1 MSRKSCSKA
10 FSSEVDT
17 GSRQENASNQ
27 ESGAP
32 FRFNRN
38 GNGSRGNAGF
48 TLIEALVALA
58 IIAAVLSSIGA
69 VIAATV
75 KGTRSIDQ
83 RLALT
88 GAAETL
94 LAAMPP
100 RNLLK
105 PGRQSGE
112 LAGHRWRI
120 DVAPLNLAAQDVPQ
134 TSPFVPLAVNMRLQA
149 PGGPAIQLTTVRLVP
164 KVAE

>member
-1 MSRKSCSKA
+1 MRS
-10 FSSEVDT
+10 DGT
-17 GSRQENASNQ
+17 
-27 ESGAP
+27 
-32 FRFNRN
+32 
-38 GNGSRGNAGF
+38 RGL
-48 TLIEALVALA
+48 TLIEAEGAPA

-69 VIAATV
+69 VIGTTV

-94 LAAMPP
+94 LAALPA

-120 DVAPLNLAAQDVPQ
+120 DVAPLNMAAPDVAQ
-134 TSPFVPLAVNMRLQA
+134 TRPFVPLAVSMRMQA
-149 PGGPAIQLTTVRLVP
+149 PGGPAIRVVTVRIVP
-164 KVAE
+164 KFAE

>member
-1 MSRKSCSKA
+1 MSRRSCSD
-10 FSSEVDT
+10 V
-17 GSRQENASNQ
+17 
-27 ESGAP
+27 
-32 FRFNRN
+32 
-38 GNGSRGNAGF
+38 AGF
-48 TLIEALVALA
+48 TLIEVLVALA
-58 IIAAVLSSIGA
+58 IVAAVLSSIGA
-69 VIAATV
+69 VIATTV

-94 LAAMPP
+94 LAELPA

-120 DVAPLNLAAQDVPQ
+120 DVSPMNTSVADDAPQNPR
-134 TSPFVPLAVNMRLQA
+134 FVPLAVTLRLQA
-149 PGGPAIQLTTVRLVP
+149 PDGPAIQLTTVRLVP
-164 KVAE
+164 KAAE

>member
-1 MSRKSCSKA
+1 LSRRNCS
-10 FSSEVDT
+10 DGT
-17 GSRQENASNQ
+17 R
-27 ESGAP
+27 
-32 FRFNRN
+32 
-38 GNGSRGNAGF
+38 GF

-69 VIAATV
+69 VIATTV

-94 LAAMPP
+94 LAALPT

-120 DVAPLNLAAQDVPQ
+120 DIAPLNVAVQEVPQ
-134 TSPFVPLAVNMRLQA
+134 TSPFVPLAVNMWMQA
-149 PGGPAIQLTTVRLVP
+149 PGGPTMQITTVRLVP

>member
-1 MSRKSCSKA
+1 LFRKSC
-10 FSSEVDT
+10 FDGV
-17 GSRQENASNQ
+17 
-27 ESGAP
+27 
-32 FRFNRN
+32 
-38 GNGSRGNAGF
+38 AGF

-69 VIAATV
+69 VIGTTV

-83 RLALT
+83 RLGMT

-94 LAAMPP
+94 LAALPA
-100 RNLLK
+100 RNLMK

-120 DVAPLNLAAQDVPQ
+120 DVASMNIQATPQ
-134 TSPFVPLAVNMRLQA
+134 NSRFVPMSVNMRMQA
-149 PGGPAIQLTTVRLVP
+149 AGGAAIQVTTVRIVP
-164 KVAE
+164 RSAE

>member
-1 MSRKSCSKA
+1 MSRKSCS
-10 FSSEVDT
+10 DGT
-17 GSRQENASNQ
+17 
-27 ESGAP
+27 
-32 FRFNRN
+32 
-38 GNGSRGNAGF
+38 AGF

-58 IIAAVLSSIGA
+58 IVAAVLSSIGA
-69 VIAATV
+69 VIATTV

-94 LAAMPP
+94 LAALPT

-120 DVAPLNLAAQDVPQ
+120 DVSPLSAAVTGEAPQ
-134 TSPFVPLAVNMRLQA
+134 TQRFVPLAVNMRLQS
-149 PGGPAIQLTTVRLVP
+149 PGGPAIQMTTVRLVP
-164 KVAE
+164 KAAE

>member
-1 MSRKSCSKA
+1 MSRKSCSDG
-10 FSSEVDT
+10 V
-17 GSRQENASNQ
+17 
-27 ESGAP
+27 
-32 FRFNRN
+32 
-38 GNGSRGNAGF
+38 AGF

-58 IIAAVLSSIGA
+58 IVAAVLSSIGS
-69 VIAATV
+69 VIAVTV

-94 LAAMPP
+94 LAELPA
-100 RNLLK
+100 RDLLK

-120 DVAPLNLAAQDVPQ
+120 DVAPMDVADADAAPQ
-134 TSPFVPLAVNMRLQA
+134 TRRFVPLAVNMRLQA
-149 PGGPAIQLTTVRLVP
+149 PGGPAMQITTVRLVP
-164 KVAE
+164 KAGE

>member
-1 MSRKSCSKA
+1 MSRRSCSD
-10 FSSEVDT
+10 V
-17 GSRQENASNQ
+17 
-27 ESGAP
+27 
-32 FRFNRN
+32 
-38 GNGSRGNAGF
+38 AGF
-48 TLIEALVALA
+48 TLIEVLVALA
-58 IIAAVLSSIGA
+58 IVAAVLSSIGA
-69 VIAATV
+69 VIATSV

-94 LAAMPP
+94 LAELPA

-120 DVAPLNLAAQDVPQ
+120 DVSPMDTSAADDAPQNPRF
-134 TSPFVPLAVNMRLQA
+134 TPLAVTMRLQA
-149 PGGPAIQLTTVRLVP
+149 PDGPAIQLTTVRLVP
-164 KVAE
+164 KAAE

>member
-1 MSRKSCSKA
+1 LSRKSCS
-10 FSSEVDT
+10 D
-17 GSRQENASNQ
+17 
-27 ESGAP
+27 GA
-32 FRFNRN
+32 
-38 GNGSRGNAGF
+38 AGF

-69 VIAATV
+69 VIATTV

-88 GAAETL
+88 GTAETL
-94 LAAMPP
+94 LASLPV
-100 RNLLK
+100 RGLLK

-120 DVAPLNLAAQDVPQ
+120 DVAPLNVAADAPPTQR
-134 TSPFVPLAVNMRLQA
+134 FVPLAVNIRLQA

-164 KVAE
+164 RTAE